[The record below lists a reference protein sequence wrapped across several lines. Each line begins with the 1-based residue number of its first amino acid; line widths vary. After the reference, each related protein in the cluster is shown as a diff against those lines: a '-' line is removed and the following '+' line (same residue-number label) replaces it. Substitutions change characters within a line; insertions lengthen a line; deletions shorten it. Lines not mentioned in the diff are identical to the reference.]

1 MNLQDRPIN
10 TDIGLY
16 GDELYSFELLT
27 LIFDVY
33 MLFVLQTKNIGF
45 HTLEF
50 EKTHQA
56 KQKSKRSMTPEHI
69 YS

>member
-1 MNLQDRPIN
+1 
-10 TDIGLY
+10 
-16 GDELYSFELLT
+16 
-27 LIFDVY
+27 

-56 KQKSKRSMTPEHI
+56 KQKSKRSMTPEH
-69 YS
+69 S